1 MHRVLELLRR
11 RRLLLNRGRLEQAR
25 AQEKEWWN
33 WLDDLSIDLRYGVR
47 QLFNAP
53 AFTVLALVTLAIGV
67 GANTA
72 LFSVMNTL
80 LFASPPVRNPELLR
94 QIEWSAGT
102 QPGIAGMQAVSYPV
116 FEELRRRSTTLSDVS
131 CVQDGVGVGLRVQGN
146 SEDAT
151 AQFVSARVFQTLGV
165 QPRLGRVLASSDEEP
180 DAAPVAVLNEAAW
193 HRYFARDAA
202 VVGHTVTING
212 LRVVIAGVVPQ
223 TFNLDSRSRY
233 GDPRRSLPVLT
244 LAISQ
249 YAAVTGNREALISAA
264 DAPCRL
270 IGVQRAH
277 ASTEQTRA
285 ETERLLRNA
294 FAAYPPSVPGAGP
307 SRPVS
312 TTFVHVD
319 LRRIGRGIDQIRA
332 YQVGRA
338 LPQALGL
345 LLLPWAI
352 LLIPCANVAGMLLA
366 RAASRRGEIVAR
378 LALGA
383 SRTRVVRQLLTES
396 IVLAVLGGSLGIL
409 LCYVLRNPLAWMFEM
424 PFLVDVRVLAFTV
437 GLSVLTGLLF
447 GLVPALDVG
456 RTDLVSVSKQES
468 PLIHGRTAR
477 ISKRLVTVQIALSF
491 ILVVAA
497 GTQVQSL
504 FSIGGRRADVDPRRV
519 LGVQL
524 SGASIEDPSRGPRVL
539 KDIAARLAAVAG
551 VESVSFSRST
561 DARSDEFPAVRLPV
575 APDFFKTM
583 HVRML
588 AGRDVSMS
596 GGKEAVVN
604 QAFAR
609 KYFPDSN
616 PLGHTVRGYDGRS
629 DANGT
634 EFTIVGIAADS
645 DIPLAVSLP
654 QRLGL
659 EPTVYTSVGFKKRW
673 GLLLLVRGSDVTATL
688 VASVRQ
694 AIGETDPDL
703 RVPWVETLGDM
714 RGNIMSDRRLSV
726 IVASSVGLM
735 GLLQAAFGLF
745 GMLSYFVNRRTAE
758 IGLRM
763 ALGARRMDVLR
774 LVIRQSTR
782 AILQGLVI
790 GVLVAP
796 LVTWVLQDGSL
807 PALGHVATL
816 GAALFLAAVAI
827 VAAWTPAW
835 RATRINP
842 LQALRHE

>member
-1 MHRVLELLRR
+1 MPMRIVLRDARGWSCLDNLL
-11 RRLLLNRGRLEQAR
+11 
-25 AQEKEWWN
+25 
-33 WLDDLSIDLRYGVR
+33 IDLRYGFR

-53 AFTVLALVTLAIGV
+53 VFTVLALVTLAVGV

-102 QPGIAGMQAVSYPV
+102 QPSLAAIQAVSYPV

-131 CVQDGVGVGLRVQGN
+131 CVKDDVGVGLRVQGN
-146 SEDAT
+146 AENAT
-151 AQFVSARVFQTLGV
+151 ARFVSARLFQTLGA
-165 QPRLGRVLASSDEEP
+165 QPILGRVLTSSDEEP

-193 HRYFARDAA
+193 HRYFAGDAA
-202 VVGHTVTING
+202 VVGQTVTING
-212 LRVVIAGVVPQ
+212 LRVVIAGIVPQ

-249 YAAVTGNREALISAA
+249 YAAVTGNREAAISAA

-270 IGVQRAH
+270 IGVQRAE

-294 FAAYPPSVPGAGP
+294 FAAYPPSVPGTGP

-312 TTFVHVD
+312 TTSVHVD
-319 LRRIGRGIDQIRA
+319 VRRIGRGIDQIRA
-332 YQVGRA
+332 HDVARS

-383 SRTRVVRQLLTES
+383 SRTRVVRQLVTES

-447 GLVPALDVG
+447 GLVPALDVV

-504 FSIGGRRADVDPRRV
+504 FSIGGQRADVDPRRV
-519 LGVQL
+519 LAVEVGGPSV
-524 SGASIEDPSRGPRVL
+524 EDTRQRPRVL
-539 KDIAARLAAVAG
+539 QDLTQRLAAMAG
-551 VESVSFSRST
+551 VESVTVCASVHSR
-561 DARSDEFPAVRLPV
+561 RDEFPSVRLPV
-575 APDFFKTM
+575 APGFFRTM
-583 HVRML
+583 NVPLL
-588 AGRDVSMS
+588 AGRDVSLN
-596 GGKEAVVN
+596 GEPEAVVN
-604 QAFAR
+604 RAFAR
-609 KYFPDSN
+609 RYYPDAN
-616 PLGHTVRGYDGRS
+616 PLGHIVRGYDGRS
-629 DANGT
+629 DSKGV
-634 EFTIVGIAADS
+634 EFTIVGIATDS

-654 QRLGL
+654 ERVGL
-659 EPTVYTSVGFKKRW
+659 EPTVYTSLGFRKGR
-673 GLLLLVRGSDVTATL
+673 LFLLLVRSAIPRSTLVTA
-688 VASVRQ
+688 VRRV
-694 AIGETDPDL
+694 IRDVDPEIQL
-703 RVPWVETLGDM
+703 NWVDTLGDM
-714 RGNIMSDRRLSV
+714 VKGTIADRRLYVV
-726 IVASSVGLM
+726 IASSFGLM

-745 GMLSYFVNRRTAE
+745 GMLSYFVHRRTAE
-758 IGLRM
+758 IGLRI
-763 ALGARRMDVLR
+763 ALGAQRVDVLR
-774 LVIRQSTR
+774 LVIRQSAR

-807 PALGHVATL
+807 PAVGHVATL

-835 RATRINP
+835 RATRISP